1 MFRSVLPTLGNFNKF
16 NRFNRFNRLNCKLN
30 CIFYRNISTFTIN
43 KYTESIVEKEDY
55 PLDRCRNILDNK
67 TIGVLGYGPQ
77 GQSQALNLRDNG
89 FDVIVGTR
97 KKNQDSKALND
108 CWVEDKTLFSIE
120 ETVERSDILMYL
132 LSDVGQMLQWPNIL
146 LRLRENQTL
155 YFSHGFGVVYNDKTK
170 IVPPDN
176 LDVVLVAPKGA
187 GISVREKFTKGEG
200 INVSYAI
207 HQDYSGRAE
216 DTTLA
221 LAFGIGCGHAFKT
234 TFENEVYSD
243 LVGERSVLMG
253 MIQGAFSAQ
262 YKVLRERGHSL
273 SEAYNETV
281 EEALV
286 SLYPLITE
294 NGMDWL
300 YANCSTTAQRG
311 ALDWAPKF
319 ENAIKPIIEECYDSV
334 KNGSETQNVIDA
346 NSDSD
351 YRKKLNL
358 ELKELSNTELWKV
371 AKILRKLRN

>member
-1 MFRSVLPTLGNFNKF
+1 MIRNTRTILNKFNKF
-16 NRFNRFNRLNCKLN
+16 NTFNTFNRSIN
-30 CIFYRNISTFTIN
+30 TFTIN
-43 KYTESIVEKEDY
+43 NFTESIVEKNDY
-55 PLDRCRNILDNK
+55 PLIKCKQILENK
-67 TIGVLGYGPQ
+67 RIGVLGYGPQ
-77 GQSQALNLRDNG
+77 AKSQSLNLRDNG

-97 KKNQDSKALND
+97 RGNNDTKALND
-108 CWVEDKTLFSIE
+108 GWTQNESLFSIE
-120 ETVERSDILMYL
+120 ETVEQSDIIMCL
-132 LSDVGQMLQWPNIL
+132 LSDVGQMMQWPNIQPL
-146 LRLRENQTL
+146 LRENQTL
-155 YFSHGFGVVYNDKTK
+155 YFSHGFGIVYNDRTN
-170 IVPPDN
+170 IVPPEN
-176 LDVVLVAPKGA
+176 VDVVMVAPKGA

-207 HQDYSGRAE
+207 HQDYSGEAV

-262 YKVLRERGHSL
+262 YKVLREHGHSP

-286 SLYPLITE
+286 SLYPLISE

-319 ENAIKPIIEECYDSV
+319 EEAIKPVIEECYQSV
-334 KNGSETQNVIDA
+334 KDGVETQNVIDA
-346 NSDSD
+346 NSNED

-358 ELKELSNTELWKV
+358 ELEDLSNTELWKV